1 MEAERALEAGKA
13 VVLSSV
19 EFSYGELKILKGVS
33 LEIDAGS
40 AIAIMGRSG
49 SGKTTL
55 LKIIAG
61 LLRPERGSVRVQGVD
76 IYRDGSRHIWGRIAY
91 IPQSI
96 GLIEGASALYNVLIA
111 RAPEHLLNFITGF
124 WSRGDFRDAMEA
136 LRMVGLDGKAR
147 IRVDRLSGG
156 ERQRVAI
163 ARALFQ
169 RASIV
174 LADEP
179 VSNLDRDTAENVVRI
194 LAGLSRNGVTV
205 ISVLHD
211 LDLALSYF
219 SRVYVLSDGRLREI
233 V

>member
-1 MEAERALEAGKA
+1 MEAERALEADKA
-13 VVLSSV
+13 VVLDSV
-19 EFSYGELKILKGVS
+19 EFSYGELKVLKGVS
-33 LEIDAGS
+33 LEVDAGS

-61 LLRPERGSVRVQGVD
+61 LLRPERGSVRVLGLD
-76 IYRDGSRHIWGRIAY
+76 IYRDKSRHIRGRIAY

-111 RAPEHLLNFITGF
+111 RAPERLLNFITGF
-124 WSRGDFRDAMEA
+124 WSRGDVRDALEA
-136 LRMVGLDGKAR
+136 LRIVDLDGKAR

-169 RASIV
+169 RASLV

-194 LAGLSRNGVTV
+194 LAGLSRKGVTV